1 MSILL
6 LPRAR
11 VYYNHTLSP
20 ISGHNRHLSQQYS
33 ILKFALAKNQNLP
46 WIFHLLRRFLPIYQE
61 AKFLSTLTH
70 MSQLNFLNCLTY
82 CEEFSSEKSSISCET
97 SSILGLLF
105 LPLSFL
111 KHSCDLVPR
120 DASSALYCDSHSS
133 CARDLLST
141 PRDFRVVIPRVQV
154 ISFGFT
160 FWLKE

>member
-82 CEEFSSEKSSISCET
+82 CEEFSSEKPSISCET
-97 SSILGLLF
+97 SSFLGLLF
-105 LPLSFL
+105 VPLSFL
-111 KHSCDLVPR
+111 KHSCDLV
-120 DASSALYCDSHSS
+120 LVV
-133 CARDLLST
+133 LL
-141 PRDFRVVIPRVQV
+141 PPFIVIPILVALE
-154 ISFGFT
+154 IFCEHHETFGWWF
-160 FWLKE
+160 LEYKK